1 MVKRYSLSGTAL
13 QDIVIWMLLLV
24 IVGAVGH
31 ATTHA
36 EANEEPL
43 VSDPVVVVGEVPVL
57 AVVRVGA

>member
-1 MVKRYSLSGTAL
+1 
-13 QDIVIWMLLLV
+13 MLLLV